1 MVWYGMVWYGMVS
14 RSMAWHWCGIHGVIW
29 CDTLW
34 CDLLPNQI
42 ILFQFLRLSK
52 MSFLGQ
58 YVESQWA
65 LANFT
70 VPSECPCICAFGP
83 GNSVIGVYG

>member
-1 MVWYGMVWYGMVS
+1 
-14 RSMAWHWCGIHGVIW
+14 
-29 CDTLW
+29 
-34 CDLLPNQI
+34 
-42 ILFQFLRLSK
+42 

-83 GNSVIGVYG
+83 GNSVIGGKTLCSVLLSVLNCSS

>member
-1 MVWYGMVWYGMVS
+1 MVLLWYFVV
-14 RSMAWHWCGIHGVIW
+14 WCGIVCCDIVW
-29 CDTLW
+29 CGMVYGSIVW
-34 CDLLPNQI
+34 YDLLTNQI
-42 ILFQFLRLSK
+42 IFHILTILRLSK

-83 GNSVIGVYG
+83 SNSVIGT

>member
-1 MVWYGMVWYGMVS
+1 MVLYGVVWYSIMWYDS
-14 RSMAWHWCGIHGVIW
+14 L
-29 CDTLW
+29 T
-34 CDLLPNQI
+34 NQI
-42 ILFQFLRLSK
+42 IFYILTFPRLSK

-83 GNSVIGVYG
+83 SNSVIGT